1 MKYFIGIVFF
11 LLLNSC
17 GNYSF
22 SGKSIPSNVK
32 NAQLLIFE
40 DNSGRYDLS
49 LPEVLNESLTKQ
61 IENYNYFEL
70 ENLSDADA
78 KIFGTVVSYSENVSS
93 QTRDES
99 IDQMIITI
107 TVEINFFNNGRD
119 EYIVKKQM
127 ISDSE
132 YFMASGGDEERMTAF
147 DILIER
153 ISEKIVLALSSNW

>member
-1 MKYFIGIVFF
+1 MKYLISIAAF
-11 LLLNSC
+11 LFLISC

-40 DNSGRYDLS
+40 DYSGRYDLS
-49 LPEVLNESLTKQ
+49 LPEILNESIIKQ
-61 IENYNYFEL
+61 IENYNYFDL

-78 KIFGTVVSYSENVSS
+78 KIYGTVISYSENASS
-93 QTRDES
+93 QTRDEN
-99 IDQMIITI
+99 IDQMVISL
-107 TVEINFFNNGRD
+107 TVEISFFNNGTD
-119 EYIVKKQM
+119 EYIVNRQR

-132 YFMASGGDEERMTAF
+132 YFMASGGDEERRTAF

>member
-1 MKYFIGIVFF
+1 MICIAAFF
-11 LLLNSC
+11 FLNSC

-49 LPEVLNESLTKQ
+49 LPEILNESIINQ
-61 IENYNYFEL
+61 IENYNYFDL
-70 ENLSDADA
+70 ENLADADA
-78 KIFGTVVSYSENVSS
+78 KIYGTVISYSENVSS

-99 IDQMIITI
+99 IDQMVISI
-107 TVEINFFNNGRD
+107 TVEINFFNNGTD
-119 EYIVKKQM
+119 EYIVKRKR

-132 YFMASGGDEERMTAF
+132 YFMASGGDEERGSAF